1 MRDARTINPES
12 LYDRRKQAIMLYK
25 QGMKRI
31 DIAPIVGVHRN
42 TVGEWISI
50 WKTKGLN
57 GLRVAKA
64 GCPVGLKRLLL
75 PHEEKEI
82 QKCLVDKCPDQLKL
96 PFALWT
102 RMAVKMLIKESYN
115 IDLPIRTMGNY
126 LKRWGFTPQKP
137 VTRAYERNENHVQKW
152 LNEGYPTI
160 KETAK
165 KEGAEIHWG
174 DETGLRSDDVNGR
187 GYAPKG
193 KTPVRRTR
201 GARESLNMIS
211 TVTNQGKVRFMFYK
225 DKMCGDLLIKF
236 MKRLIRSTDRKVFL
250 VLDNLPVHHGRIV
263 KDFLAENSAFIRVF
277 YLPSYSPDLNPDEH
291 LNGNLKA
298 NIRVK
303 PTNRKKGD
311 LEKNAKAHMFSIQKR
326 PKHIQSFFQSE
337 SVKYAS

>member
-1 MRDARTINPES
+1 M
-12 LYDRRKQAIMLYK
+12 Y
-25 QGMKRI
+25 
-31 DIAPIVGVHRN
+31 
-42 TVGEWISI
+42 
-50 WKTKGLN
+50 
-57 GLRVAKA
+57 
-64 GCPVGLKRLLL
+64 
-75 PHEEKEI
+75 
-82 QKCLVDKCPDQLKL
+82 LV
-96 PFALWT
+96 
-102 RMAVKMLIKESYN
+102 VKESYN
-115 IDLPIRTMGNY
+115 IDIPIRTMGNY

-137 VTRAYERNENHVQKW
+137 VTRAYERNEKHVQKW
-152 LNEGYPTI
+152 LDEGYPTI

-193 KTPVRRTR
+193 KAPVRRTR

-250 VLDNLPVHHGRIV
+250 ILDNLPVHHGRVV
-263 KDFLAENSAFIRVF
+263 KEFLAENSAFIRVF

-298 NIRVK
+298 NIRMK
-303 PTNRKKGD
+303 PTKRKKGD

-326 PKHIQSFFQSE
+326 PRHIQSFFQSE